1 MKYLN
6 LIRYKNLL
14 MIAIMQFVL
23 VFLFLKIQNIE
34 MALANWQFYL
44 LVISTVCIAAGG
56 YIINDINDQETDAK
70 NKKNG
75 NIVGKSIS
83 ESLAYNLY
91 VGFTFTGVTIGFIL
105 SRLIFRP
112 NFVLVFI
119 LCASLLYIYATYFKQ
134 ILVVKNIVV
143 ALMLSIS
150 ILIIGLFEIFPA
162 TADDNREKMM
172 LVMSV
177 LFDFATIAFIIN
189 FIREIVKDIE
199 DVDGDTIQGIKTI
212 PIVMGTQ
219 KAGKLVFGLSF
230 LPIISIL
237 YYVYNYLFTLTYATV
252 FIFLFLIGPLL
263 YFTIMAWNAK
273 TKKDFGHLSGIL
285 KFVIFFGI
293 LSIGAIGINMVYFN
307 S

>member
-6 LIRYKNLL
+6 LIRYKNLI
-14 MIAIMQFVL
+14 MIAIMQFIL

-34 MALANWQFYL
+34 VALADWQFYL

-83 ESLAYNLY
+83 ENLAYNLY
-91 VGFTFTGVTIGFIL
+91 IGFTLTGVAIGFML

-134 ILVVKNIVV
+134 ILVIKNIVV

-150 ILIIGLFEIFPA
+150 ILVVGLFEIFPA
-162 TADDNREKMM
+162 TADDNRDKMT

-189 FIREIVKDIE
+189 FLRELVKDIE
-199 DVDGDTIQGIKTI
+199 DVEGDSIQGIRTI
-212 PIVMGTQ
+212 PIVLGIGKTS
-219 KAGKLVFGLSF
+219 KLVFGLSF
-230 LPIISIL
+230 IPIACML
-237 YYVYNYLFTLTYATV
+237 YYVYNYLFTLTYATA
-252 FIFLFLIGPLL
+252 FILLFLIGPLL
-263 YFTIMAWNAK
+263 YFTIMSWNAK

>member
-14 MIAIMQFVL
+14 MIAIMQFIL

-34 MALANWQFYL
+34 VALADWQFYL
-44 LVISTVCIAAGG
+44 LVTSTICIAAGG

-83 ESLAYNLY
+83 ENLAYNLY
-91 VGFTFTGVTIGFIL
+91 IGFTLTGVAIGFML

-134 ILVVKNIVV
+134 ILVIKNIVV

-150 ILIIGLFEIFPA
+150 ILVVGLFEIFPA
-162 TADDNREKMM
+162 TADDNRDKMT

-189 FIREIVKDIE
+189 FLRELVKDIE
-199 DVDGDTIQGIKTI
+199 DVEGDSIQGIRTI
-212 PIVMGTQ
+212 PIVLGIGKTS
-219 KAGKLVFGLSF
+219 KLVFGLSF
-230 LPIISIL
+230 IPITCIL
-237 YYVYNYLFTLTYATV
+237 YYVYNYLFTLTFATA

-263 YFTIMAWNAK
+263 YFTIMSWNAK